1 MEQASAC
8 EVRKHMNQ
16 ETILL
21 LLREAE
27 RCRRIARSINDD
39 VTSARLIELAEQ
51 YEAEANAKA
60 GLNSVEAQDHQSQNH
75 QSQDH

>member
-16 ETILL
+16 DTILL

-51 YEAEANAKA
+51 YEAEANAKT
-60 GLNSVEAQDHQSQNH
+60 GLSSVGTKEAQDH
-75 QSQDH
+75 

>member
-1 MEQASAC
+1 MERASAC

-16 ETILL
+16 DTILL

-60 GLNSVEAQDHQSQNH
+60 GLSSVRTEEAQDH
-75 QSQDH
+75 

>member
-1 MEQASAC
+1 MEQANAC
-8 EVRKHMNQ
+8 EVRNHMS
-16 ETILL
+16 EEAILL

-39 VTSARLIELAEQ
+39 VTSTRLIELAEQ

-60 GLNSVEAQDHQSQNH
+60 GLSSVSTEAAQDH
-75 QSQDH
+75 

>member
-1 MEQASAC
+1 MERAGAC
-8 EVRKHMNQ
+8 EVRKHMS
-16 ETILL
+16 EHAILL

-51 YEAEANAKA
+51 YEAETNTKA
-60 GLNSVEAQDHQSQNH
+60 GLSSVRTEEAQDH
-75 QSQDH
+75 